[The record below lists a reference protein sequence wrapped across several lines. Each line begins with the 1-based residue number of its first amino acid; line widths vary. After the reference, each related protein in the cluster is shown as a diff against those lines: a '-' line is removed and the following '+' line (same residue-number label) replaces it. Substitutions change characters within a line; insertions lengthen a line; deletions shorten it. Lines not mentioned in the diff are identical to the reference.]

1 MFNRHDIDAPLTAH
15 REAEMREANGSKKHP
30 CSLGTSFIHIC
41 TWYSTDAPSAVII
54 ISSVHLKLWVHD
66 WYMYAWMSARM
77 IHARM
82 HVYITAFS
90 YACIKI
96 LRKILSV
103 ITPASFDRNCY

>member
-15 REAEMREANGSKKHP
+15 REAELREANGSKKHLRSLAFSHIHP
-30 CSLGTSFIHIC
+30 CMI
-41 TWYSTDAPSAVII
+41 
-54 ISSVHLKLWVHD
+54 
-66 WYMYAWMSARM
+66 MYAWMSARM

-82 HVYITAFS
+82 HVYYCIFI